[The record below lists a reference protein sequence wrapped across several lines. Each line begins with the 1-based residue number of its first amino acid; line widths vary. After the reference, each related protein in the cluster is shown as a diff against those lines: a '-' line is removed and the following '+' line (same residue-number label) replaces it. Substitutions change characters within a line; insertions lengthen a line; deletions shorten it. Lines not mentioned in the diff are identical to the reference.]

1 MFKSCH
7 DVYNP
12 RGFTTDEVIQIQNG
26 FLYYG
31 YNKLKAEVD
40 QLNNFV
46 EALPHIQ
53 AKVITKV
60 HGTEDEK
67 TNWLDKAIV
76 ESYRQLKAQF
86 DTEVHSEVVKK
97 ISKLSFNSFVEDA
110 EIKYIKNMDGK
121 YFNAFAA
128 NLVSGLDVDHQT
140 ASKI

>member
-1 MFKSCH
+1 MYF
-7 DVYNP
+7 
-12 RGFTTDEVIQIQNG
+12 
-26 FLYYG
+26 G
-31 YNKLKAEVD
+31 YNKLKSEVD

-53 AKVITKV
+53 AKAITKV
-60 HGTEDEK
+60 HATEDEK